1 MKLRE
6 VFTKPKGKIKWT
18 TKTAKKWVGNYS
30 VDDRGFEFNAMKGD
44 VDDSELHPYE
54 DKVDKKETWFV
65 VFFQLEPGYIGPA
78 AARRRYTDITGK
90 GKSIEVLNKTL
101 VAAKEF
107 VKGAKPAYI
116 YFSAKEPSK
125 YEKMVVDKLDHH
137 DTRFGLI
144 ESKLTQIQVDIATLK
159 VKAGVWGGIAGLVP
173 VVLGL
178 VLFYV
183 TQSGGK

>member
-30 VDDRGFEFNAMKGD
+30 VDDRGFEFQALKGG
-44 VDDSELHPYE
+44 VDDSELHPHE

-65 VFFQLEPGYIGPA
+65 VFFQLEPGYIGHP
-78 AARRRYTDITGK
+78 ARRRYTDITGK

-116 YFSAKEPSK
+116 YFSAKEPSRMK
-125 YEKMVVDKLDHH
+125 LYNIMVKKLSSSMG
-137 DTRFGLI
+137 FKVLNASQGNYLLQ
-144 ESKLTQIQVDIATLK
+144 SKRHR
-159 VKAGVWGGIAGLVP
+159 
-173 VVLGL
+173 
-178 VLFYV
+178 
-183 TQSGGK
+183 

>member
-18 TKTAKKWVGNYS
+18 TKTAKKWVGDYS
-30 VDDRGFEFNAMKGD
+30 VDDRDFKFQAFKGI

-65 VFFQLEPGYIGPA
+65 GFIQLKPGQIGTG
-78 AARRRYTDITGK
+78 RRRGGTTNITGK
-90 GKSIEVLNKTL
+90 GKPIEVLNKTL

-116 YFSAKEPSK
+116 YFSAKEPSRMK
-125 YEKMVVDKLDHH
+125 LYNIMVKKLSSSMG
-137 DTRFGLI
+137 FKVINASQGNYLLQ
-144 ESKLTQIQVDIATLK
+144 SKR
-159 VKAGVWGGIAGLVP
+159 
-173 VVLGL
+173 
-178 VLFYV
+178 
-183 TQSGGK
+183 

>member
-30 VDDRGFEFNAMKGD
+30 VDDRGFEFQALKGG
-44 VDDSELHPYE
+44 VDDSELHPHE

-65 VFFQLEPGYIGPA
+65 VFFQLEPGYIGHP
-78 AARRRYTDITGK
+78 ARRRYTDITGK

-116 YFSAKEPSK
+116 YFSAKEPSRMK
-125 YEKMVVDKLDHH
+125 LYNIMVKKLSSSMG
-137 DTRFGLI
+137 FKVLNASQGNYLLQ
-144 ESKLTQIQVDIATLK
+144 SKR
-159 VKAGVWGGIAGLVP
+159 VK
-173 VVLGL
+173 
-178 VLFYV
+178 
-183 TQSGGK
+183 